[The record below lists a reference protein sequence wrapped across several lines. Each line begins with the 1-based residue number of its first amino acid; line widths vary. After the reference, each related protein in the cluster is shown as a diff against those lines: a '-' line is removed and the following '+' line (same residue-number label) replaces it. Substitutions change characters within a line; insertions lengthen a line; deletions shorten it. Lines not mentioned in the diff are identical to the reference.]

1 MVADGTCSKS
11 PVLDSF
17 GNWPNLKLVLAALF
31 GATAGMTVVWY
42 GGQFYALFFLTQIL
56 KVDAQTA
63 SLLMAAALVIGTPL
77 FVVCGWI
84 SDRVGRKKIVLLG
97 CVLAALTFFP
107 IFRGLTHFAN
117 PAIEE
122 AAQRAPVSVVADLDQ
137 CSIQFDLLGKKKYLK
152 SCDIAKSTLARA
164 GVPYTTERAAGAGPA
179 AVRVGTAAPIV
190 IPAFEGNAMTPGQ
203 LKEAGDRFAKSL
215 NGVLKDAGYP
225 SKADPERVQYPM
237 VLLLLVL
244 LLVLVALVYGPFAAW
259 LVELF
264 PARIRYTSM
273 SVPYHLGVGWIGGFL
288 PTVAFAI
295 VAITGDIY
303 SGLWYPVVI
312 AAGSALIGALFLPDT
327 GRAAKA

>member
-1 MVADGTCSKS
+1 
-11 PVLDSF
+11 
-17 GNWPNLKLVLAALF
+17 
-31 GATAGMTVVWY
+31 
-42 GGQFYALFFLTQIL
+42 
-56 KVDAQTA
+56 
-63 SLLMAAALVIGTPL
+63 
-77 FVVCGWI
+77 
-84 SDRVGRKKIVLLG
+84 
-97 CVLAALTFFP
+97 
-107 IFRGLTHFAN
+107 
-117 PAIEE
+117 
-122 AAQRAPVSVVADLDQ
+122 
-137 CSIQFDLLGKKKYLK
+137 
-152 SCDIAKSTLARA
+152 
-164 GVPYTTERAAGAGPA
+164 
-179 AVRVGTAAPIV
+179 VRVGTAAPIV